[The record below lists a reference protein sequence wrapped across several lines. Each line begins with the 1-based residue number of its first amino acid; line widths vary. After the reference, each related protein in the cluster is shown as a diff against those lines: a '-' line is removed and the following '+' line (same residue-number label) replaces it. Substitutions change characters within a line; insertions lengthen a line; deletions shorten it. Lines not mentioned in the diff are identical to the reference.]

1 MLSEHKRQDLLW
13 QIASYG
19 DAQVDNAGIAALAK
33 MSLKEFE
40 QILKK
45 EPEIRNELDIA
56 RRRGLAILKNILWE
70 KAVREKNLVAIQF
83 LAHHYLGMS
92 KEVIKSNEKN
102 LFTGELSTE
111 KLQQMLAEL
120 DG

>member
-1 MLSEHKRQDLLW
+1 MISEQKRQDLLW
-13 QIASYG
+13 QISSYG
-19 DAQVDNAGIAALAK
+19 DAQVDNASIAAFAN
-33 MSLKEFE
+33 MTLKEFE

-45 EPEIRNELDIA
+45 DTEIRRTLEISRL
-56 RRRGLAILKNILWE
+56 RGLGVLKNMLWE
-70 KAVREKNLVAIQF
+70 KAIRDKNLNAIQF

-92 KEVIKSNEKN
+92 KEILKPSEKVT
-102 LFTGELSTE
+102 FSGELSTE

>member
-19 DAQVDNAGIAALAK
+19 DAQVPNSGIAALAK
-33 MSLKEFE
+33 MTLKEFE
-40 QILKK
+40 QIL
-45 EPEIRNELDIA
+45 EDYPEIKRELDIA
-56 RRRGLAILKNILWE
+56 RDRGLSVLRNILWE
-70 KAVREKNLVAIQF
+70 KAVREKNLHAIQF

-92 KEVIKSNEKN
+92 KEVIKSNEKS

-111 KLQQMLAEL
+111 KLQQMLTEL

>member
-1 MLSEHKRQDLLW
+1 MLSGHKRQDLLW

-19 DAQVDNAGIAALAK
+19 DAQVDNASIAAFAR

-40 QILKK
+40 YIL
-45 EPEIRNELDIA
+45 ENDEEIRNELDIA
-56 RRRGLAILKNILWE
+56 RRRGLGVLKNLLWE
-70 KAVREKNLVAIQF
+70 KAIREKNIQMQYF

-92 KEVIKSNEKN
+92 KEVIKPNEKN
-102 LFTGELSTE
+102 LFNGELSTE
-111 KLQQMLAEL
+111 KLQQMLTEL

>member
-19 DAQVDNAGIAALAK
+19 DAQVTNAGIAALANIT
-33 MSLKEFE
+33 LKEFE
-40 QILKK
+40 LVLKK
-45 EPEIRNELDIA
+45 DPEVKRELERA
-56 RRRGLAILKNILWE
+56 RERGLAVLRNTLWD
-70 KAVREKNLVAIQF
+70 KAVREKNLNAIQF

-92 KEVIKSNEKN
+92 KEVIKSNEKT
-102 LFTGELSTE
+102 LFNGELSTE
-111 KLQQMLAEL
+111 KLQQMLTEI

>member
-19 DAQVDNAGIAALAK
+19 DAQVTNAGIAALANIT
-33 MSLKEFE
+33 LKEFE
-40 QILKK
+40 SILKK
-45 EPEIRNELDIA
+45 DPEVKRELD
-56 RRRGLAILKNILWE
+56 RSRERGLAVLRNTLWE
-70 KAVREKNLVAIQF
+70 KAIREKNLVAIQF

-92 KEVIKSNEKN
+92 KEVIKPSEKN
-102 LFTGELSTE
+102 AFTGELSTE
-111 KLQQMLAEL
+111 KLQQMLTEL